1 LEDLGVELLGLGV
14 VTGESLLVVGDED
27 TSVGSTLEG
36 TEDSV
41 TGRGSSE
48 TDIEVGLE
56 RSGLVVADWLS
67 VG

>member
-1 LEDLGVELLGLGV
+1 L
-14 VTGESLLVVGDED
+14 GESSILRA
-27 TSVGSTLEG
+27 VGSTLEG